1 MENTSNQI
9 YTFQFGLLCT
19 SSFLFFASFSMILP
33 ELPAYLSDMG
43 GGQYIGF
50 IISLFTLAALI
61 SRPFSGKLA
70 DTIGRRP
77 IIYFGVVT
85 SFICSLLYPIL
96 TGVSAFLLLRF
107 FHGFSTGFTPTGTS
121 AYVADIIPPNRRG
134 EAMGIL
140 GLTSNIG
147 TAIGPALGSEITVA
161 SSIDFM
167 FYTAAGFAILSMLIL
182 LGLKETLTD
191 KQPFRLE
198 LLKIKRDEIIE
209 PRVADAAITMFL
221 MVVALGVVLTV
232 VPDLSE
238 YHQMRNKGVFFTFY
252 TVSSLLIRFLAGKI
266 SDKYGRVIVIKWGAV
281 VLMISMIYM
290 GYAPNATHLL
300 AAAVIYGVAVGLA
313 SPTIFA
319 WTIDLAHPEKLGKAM
334 ATVYIALEA
343 GIGLAAIGAGW
354 LYAQDIDRIPM
365 TFFLPAFAAFIAF
378 IYLQFG
384 IKKKKM
390 EKTYSS

>member
-1 MENTSNQI
+1 MQHSFNNI

-33 ELPAYLSDMG
+33 ELPAYLTDMG
-43 GGQYIGF
+43 GGKYIGF

-77 IIYFGVVT
+77 IIYFGVIT
-85 SFICSLLYPIL
+85 SFICSLLYPVL
-96 TGVSAFLLLRF
+96 TGVSGFLLLRF
-107 FHGFSTGFTPTGTS
+107 LHGFSTGFTPTGTS
-121 AYVADIIPPNRRG
+121 AYVADIIPANRRG

-161 SSIDFM
+161 SSINLM
-167 FYTAAGFAILSMLIL
+167 FYTASGFAILSMLIL
-182 LGLKETLTD
+182 LGLKETLVER
-191 KQPFRLE
+191 QAFRFE
-198 LLKIKRDEIIE
+198 LLKIKSNEIIE
-209 PRVADAAITMFL
+209 PRVTDAAIAMFL
-221 MVVALGVVLTV
+221 MVIPLGVVLTV

-238 YHQMRNKGVFFTFY
+238 HLNMRNKGVFFTFY

-266 SDKYGRVIVIKWGAV
+266 SDKLGRVIVIKWGAV
-281 VLMISMIYM
+281 VLIIAMIYM
-290 GYAPNATHLL
+290 GYAPTAEHLL
-300 AAAVIYGVAVGLA
+300 AAAVIYGIAVGLA

-319 WTIDLAHPEKLGKAM
+319 WTIDLAHKDKLGKAM

-343 GIGLAAIGAGW
+343 GIGLAAVCAGW
-354 LYAQDIDRIPM
+354 LYAKDIHRIPM
-365 TFFLPAFAAFIAF
+365 TFFLPAFAALIAF

-384 IKKKKM
+384 IKRRKVK
-390 EKTYSS
+390 KTYS